1 MKKLFLFLVLISS
14 AAIAQ
19 DDFPARS
26 NRLVTDFTNT
36 LSQSEQNQ
44 LEQKLVAFNDS
55 TSTQIAIVLMRSTSN
70 YDISEYA
77 VQLGNKWGIG
87 QKSKNNGILILLAVD
102 DRKISIQTGYGM
114 EGVAPDVLMKRIIDN
129 DMTPYFKQGDYY
141 GGLEQGTNTL
151 MALVKGEYSADEYM
165 KGSEQHF
172 TWLIIPL
179 IILIVAISIGVKAN
193 STRKY
198 ARMNG
203 LSFWA
208 AWMLLNAAANR
219 QRGSWGMFSGG
230 GGGFGG
236 GGGGFGGFGGGGF
249 GGGGA
254 SGSW

>member
-1 MKKLFLFLVLISS
+1 MKKLFLFLVFVSS

-19 DDFPARS
+19 DDFPSRA

-55 TSTQIAIVLMRSTSN
+55 TSTQIAVVLMRSTGN
-70 YDISEYA
+70 YEISEYA

-87 QKSKNNGILILLAVD
+87 KKSKNNGILILLAVD
-102 DRKISIQTGYGM
+102 DRKISIQTGFGM
-114 EGVAPDVLMKRIIDN
+114 EGVAPDVLIKRIIEN
-129 DMTPYFKQGDYY
+129 DMTPHFKKGDYY

-151 MALVKGEYSADEYM
+151 MELVKGEYSADEYM
-165 KGSEQHF
+165 KGGEQRF
-172 TWLIIPL
+172 PWFMILIIIFIV
-179 IILIVAISIGVKAN
+179 IISVGAKAN

-208 AWMLLNAAANR
+208 AWMLLNAATSR

-230 GGGFGG
+230 GGGFSG

-249 GGGGA
+249 GGGGS